1 MSGSL
6 ARRYARALLQLGTE
20 EGSFDRM
27 GNEVQGLADAVHSSK
42 DLSEVLSNPAFPRSE
57 REQVLQAIAERVGA
71 SQTVK
76 NFARLLLDRERV
88 NILPDVARE
97 LSALIDEKAGRVK
110 AIATAAIPL
119 SSNEAE
125 NLVRALEK
133 RSGKKVELETRRD
146 PNLLGGVVA
155 KLGDTVYDGSL
166 RTQLKRLQEHLG
178 GAS

>member
-6 ARRYARALLQLGTE
+6 ARRYARALLQLGVDT
-20 EGSFDRM
+20 GSFERV
-27 GNEVQGLADAVHSSK
+27 GGEVQALAAALSSSK
-42 DLSEVLSNPAFPRSE
+42 DLAEVLTNPAFPRSE
-57 REQVLQAIAERVGA
+57 REQVLRAIAERLGA

-76 NFARLLLDRERV
+76 NFARMLLDRERLV
-88 NILPDVARE
+88 IMPDVARE

-119 SSNEAE
+119 SSSEAE
-125 NLVRALEK
+125 ELTRALEK

-166 RTQLKRLQEHLG
+166 KTQLKRLQEHLTE
-178 GAS
+178 